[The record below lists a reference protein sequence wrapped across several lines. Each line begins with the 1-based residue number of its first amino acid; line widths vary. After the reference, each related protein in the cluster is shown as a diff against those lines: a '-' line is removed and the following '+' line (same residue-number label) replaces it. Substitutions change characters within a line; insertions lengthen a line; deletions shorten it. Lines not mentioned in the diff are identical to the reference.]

1 VIASTYDGDE
11 MDGIKRRQISRIAET
26 TREAFK
32 TPSPIDMEK
41 AVSRLG
47 GRIEVAKSD
56 KEATI
61 GREGE
66 SFVIRLDGTKPL
78 VRRTFSL
85 AHELGHL
92 VLHMGFG
99 QPEKWHQS
107 EDYEESYARSGW
119 SEEEYEANEFA
130 ASFLMPSAE
139 FRQVAANSKN
149 IKFVA
154 EHFGVSVDAALTRGR
169 FLGMYPWS

>member
-1 VIASTYDGDE
+1 VIGSAYDEDK
-11 MDGIKRRQISRIAET
+11 MDGKKRRQISSIAET
-26 TREAFK
+26 IREAFK
-32 TPSPIDMEK
+32 MPSPIDMEK

-47 GRIEVAKSD
+47 GRIEAARGD

-61 GREGE
+61 GREDE
-66 SFVIRLDGTKPL
+66 SFVIRLDGTKPF

-139 FRQVAANSKN
+139 FRQVAANATS
-149 IKFVA
+149 IKFIA

-169 FLGMYPWS
+169 FLGIYSWS